1 MSISQMNEENRCVRI
16 REINNVNDD
25 TDYDGD
31 EDYGVNHFQHVYL
44 FNWLIVF
51 QLCANKCVLL
61 SFRSI
66 ITISRSLGEEESNPR
81 LARIIKL
88 CRTQS
93 THTHMNTIK
102 LSLNCSNDRASK

>member
-88 CRTQS
+88 CRT
-93 THTHMNTIK
+93 
-102 LSLNCSNDRASK
+102 